1 MKYGGNAMTAEGDA
15 GFARD
20 VVLMHSVGLRPVVV
34 HGGGPQITEL
44 MSRLGKEATFRNG
57 LRVTDA
63 ESLEITRMVLVG
75 KVNRELVGAINRHG
89 PLAVGVSGEDA
100 GLIEARR
107 RDPELGFVGDVATI
121 NPALLERLLAERLIP
136 VVATIGVD
144 EEGRPTT
151 STPTRSPAP
160 SPRPS
165 RPRRSSSSP
174 TSTACAATSTRPPAS
189 SRTAPAPSSA
199 CSSTRVSSRAA

>member
-89 PLAVGVSGEDA
+89 PA
-100 GLIEARR
+100 GGGRLRR
-107 RDPELGFVGDVATI
+107 
-121 NPALLERLLAERLIP
+121 
-136 VVATIGVD
+136 
-144 EEGRPTT
+144 GRRAS
-151 STPTRSPAP
+151 STPA
-160 SPRPS
+160 
-165 RPRRSSSSP
+165 
-174 TSTACAATSTRPPAS
+174 AAT
-189 SRTAPAPSSA
+189 PSSA
-199 CSSTRVSSRAA
+199 SWATWPRSTPPCSSACWPNG